1 MAKYRLKRFSSLRE
15 KNYFEAVQLFDNG
28 TSQAL
33 EIINPTK
40 TPKIGGGM
48 SRAGKIGLGV
58 AGAGAALLAG
68 KALFGGKKDKK

>member
-1 MAKYRLKRFSSLRE
+1 MVRSRLKRFSSLKE

-28 TSQAL
+28 TSKAL
-33 EIINPTK
+33 EVIPTK
-40 TPKIGGGM
+40 TPKIGGM
-48 SRAGKIGLGV
+48 SNAGKIGLGI